1 MTAKKKRSKG
11 GGPLEVAVSGVVGV
25 LIGAALAVVFSRGS
39 ESPRL
44 TPGPTHPF
52 ANGRA
57 EPPSPAL
64 PGARYAGR
72 RRRRPVRSP
81 PYSQP
86 RRRKYHMMPAVLP
99 IISADPIPDLRG
111 RHLLIPVD
119 GVNSAD
125 LIRSFADKRGTN
137 REHEALDIPATRG
150 TKVLAVE
157 DGAIEKLF
165 FSKQGGITI
174 YQFDPSRT
182 YAYYYAHLQEYAPGL
197 AEHATVRRGQVLG
210 YVGTSGNAPP
220 NTPHLHFATFLL
232 TDKRQWWQGTA
243 LDPYDVLR

>member
-1 MTAKKKRSKG
+1 MTARRKRSA
-11 GGPLEVAVSGVVGV
+11 GGPLEVAVAGVVGV
-25 LIGAALAVVFSRGS
+25 LIGAALAVVFSREAAS
-39 ESPRL
+39 TRTS
-44 TPGPTHPF
+44 GPAHPF
-52 ANGRA
+52 ADGRV
-57 EPPSPAL
+57 ETPPPGLNVKTTSSRRDATPTTPA
-64 PGARYAGR
+64 GA
-72 RRRRPVRSP
+72 
-81 PYSQP
+81 
-86 RRRKYHMMPAVLP
+86 PAVVP
-99 IISADPIPDLRG
+99 IISADPIPELRG

-119 GVNSAD
+119 GVNASD

-137 REHEALDIPATRG
+137 REHEALDIPAPRG

-174 YQFDPSRT
+174 YQFDPSKT

-197 AEHATVRRGQVLG
+197 AEHAAVRRGQVLG

-220 NTPHLHFATFLL
+220 NTPHLHFAIFLL
-232 TDKRQWWQGTA
+232 TAKKQWWQGTA